1 MVKDNVF
8 PLSLETRQG
17 FPPLALLFIIVNKIL
32 DNAVSQE
39 KDTQMGPHKIKG
51 LLINFFPLQ

>member
-39 KDTQMGPHKIKG
+39 KDT
-51 LLINFFPLQ
+51 